1 MTDLNAYLPRQ
12 EFAQFQQT
20 VQRSFDDVH
29 QEFAVAR
36 AEWKRDFSTLAQK
49 IDSLTTRGTDWKAI
63 FSAMSVAVSII
74 GAVGGVVAFAIFA
87 RVDAADLLARER
99 DNTQAERILAISQR
113 ADELETAMRT
123 SWTKEDHLTFTQK
136 ELDKQDRL
144 LEELRTRLRALET
157 SEVKK

>member
-1 MTDLNAYLPRQ
+1 MTDPNTYLPRQ

-99 DNTQAERILAISQR
+99 DNTQAERIISISRR
-113 ADELETAMRT
+113 ADELESTMRR
-123 SWTKEDHLTFTQK
+123 SWTKKDHVTFTQK

-144 LEELRTRLRALET
+144 IDELDARLRAVET
-157 SEVKK
+157 GEKK